1 MILCSRERM
10 VDYYYQLFETAER
23 RRSKI
28 ESHIKKI
35 KSIHMD
41 QNVQEREKNGSR
53 HEVGDIQKNNNNI
66 SENKDDDAETV
77 RSPGVKCNSS
87 TESFYSVSDVPSKTD
102 SELIVELQEI
112 HSSKSMDIMNAN
124 EMENKDENFNKPV
137 QIVQEPNL
145 RNETIQQAIDNFELA
160 RKIKRKVMTE
170 EMGIDYCPRIEMKP
184 TDNPT
189 LAILTEA
196 QKNKLKILSSEF
208 GIQVKPDN
216 IRIERLTNALTTNR
230 NKVMGISDCFQYS
243 QLDNENFLNKNMR
256 NAEIITRSG
265 AIKKSKSLSLDFDKL
280 NVKTHKMESEKPIP
294 MSVDSTP
301 LSDLPHSTVTT
312 PSTMFLSIDTNQ
324 VESIPNTAETQQT
337 DEGFNFGTPKADNVF
352 PIYLNRK
359 ESSYEKKVF
368 SKRVTTEEA
377 TGVSTNCLKLFLYES
392 VHIPLVT
399 QTKLV
404 NNELL
409 RYFINDLH
417 YLQHLESLRH
427 YFFLQDG
434 EFGRNITEN
443 LFAKL
448 YDAHFP
454 RELINCRTLQDVVFG
469 AMDMSSKDQ
478 GNSHCL
484 SFKINSLPKCFD
496 LGSPEVLD
504 CLSLTYKVN
513 WPLNIL
519 LPTDTIAKYD
529 EVFKYLLKLNR
540 VSWALK
546 KIFLVS
552 AKNPFWTN
560 LYVSSIS
567 DLLNVNEICCIQF
580 FSYLQV

>member
-1 MILCSRERM
+1 MVFRFSESM
-10 VDYYYQLFETAER
+10 VDYYYQLFETAEKR
-23 RRSKI
+23 KTKI
-28 ESHIKKI
+28 DNHIRKI
-35 KSIHMD
+35 KSFHMD
-41 QNVQEREKNGSR
+41 QNVKEKGRSKR
-53 HEVGDIQKNNNNI
+53 QTGTSDISGNNN
-66 SENKDDDAETV
+66 SVDKDNDKNEAIQNLAET
-77 RSPGVKCNSS
+77 SNSS
-87 TESFYSVSDVPSKTD
+87 TESFYSVSDVPSQVD
-102 SELIVELQEI
+102 SELNVKLQEM
-112 HSSKSMDIMNAN
+112 HSSESMDIINAN
-124 EMENKDENFNKPV
+124 EIADKDENSNKPV
-137 QIVQEPNL
+137 EIIQEPNL
-145 RNETIQQAIDNFELA
+145 RDANIQQAIDNFELA
-160 RKIKRKVMTE
+160 RKIKHKVMTE
-170 EMGIDYCPRIEMKP
+170 EMGIDYGPRREIKP
-184 TDNPT
+184 TDNLT

-208 GIQVKPDN
+208 DIPIKPDN
-216 IRIERLTNALTTNR
+216 IRTDRLTNASIINR

-243 QLDNENFLNKNMR
+243 QLDNENFINKNIR
-256 NAEIITRSG
+256 NAEIINRGGT
-265 AIKKSKSLSLDFDKL
+265 IKKSKSLSLDFDKL
-280 NVKTHKMESEKPIP
+280 SVKSHKMELEKPIP

-324 VESIPNTAETQQT
+324 VESIPDTAETQQT
-337 DEGFNFGTPKADNVF
+337 DEGFTFGMPKNDIVF

-359 ESSYEKKVF
+359 ESSFEKSVF

-377 TGVSTNCLKLFLYES
+377 TGISTNCLKLFLYES
-392 VHIPLVT
+392 VHIPLVA
-399 QTKLV
+399 QMKLV
-404 NNELL
+404 SNELL
-409 RYFINDLH
+409 RYFIDDLR
-417 YLQHLESLRH
+417 YLRHLESLRD

-448 YDAHFP
+448 YDANFP

-469 AMDMSSKDQ
+469 AMDMSNKDR

-496 LGSPEVLD
+496 LGNPDVLD

-519 LPTDTIAKYD
+519 LPTDTVAKYD

-546 KIFLVS
+546 KIFLVREQ
-552 AKNPFWTN
+552 
-560 LYVSSIS
+560 IS
-567 DLLNVNEICCIQF
+567 VLNYTIF
-580 FSYLQV
+580 L